1 MKITTFF
8 IPKGA
13 IEFTKSEV
21 EYVKSWN
28 KFFYKT
34 LKQEQDYENQ
44 TISNTLKMLLEQR
57 MGKQWYILLKDKV
70 VIQMVD
76 YWKDKWMQEMW
87 ANEYLWMVFGN
98 DEEIKG
104 YIKKEFET
112 IFNKFIFQIKKIEG
126 VKIEY
131 EE

>member
-1 MKITTFF
+1 MKTTTFF
-8 IPKGA
+8 IPKDK
-13 IEFTKSEV
+13 IEFTKSEI
-21 EYVKSWN
+21 EYVQKWN
-28 KFFYKT
+28 NLFYKA
-34 LKQEQDYENQ
+34 LKQDKNFENQ

-57 MGKQWYILLKDKV
+57 RGKQGYIILKDKI

-87 ANEYLWMVFGN
+87 ANEYLWMVFWN
-98 DEEIKG
+98 DEGTKE
-104 YIKKEFET
+104 YIKERFET

-131 EE
+131 DE

>member
-1 MKITTFF
+1 MKTTTFF
-8 IPKGA
+8 IPKDK
-13 IEFTKSEV
+13 IEFTKIEV
-21 EYVKSWN
+21 EYVQKWN
-28 KFFYKT
+28 NLFYKA
-34 LKQEQDYENQ
+34 LKQDKNFENQ

-57 MGKQWYILLKDKV
+57 RGKQGYIILKDKI

-87 ANEYLWMVFGN
+87 ANEYLWMVFWN
-98 DEEIKG
+98 DEGKKE
-104 YIKKEFET
+104 YIKERFET